1 MTITTTTITATITTI
16 TTTATATTITT
27 TIVVIIVVII
37 TIVSIVFSDHNGSLA
52 RQQLG
57 AAGVYLVLELD
68 RILLF
73 LLSHVISS
81 VPILRAF

>member
-16 TTTATATTITT
+16 TTTATTITT